1 MEFNSLNDINIHNF
15 ENYLNQ
21 TYPYSL
27 SEFQIKAIKNIIM
40 DNNVLIT
47 AHTGSGKTLP
57 AEFAI
62 EYFISKGKKVIYTAP
77 IKSLINEK
85 YYSFTK
91 KYPHISFGILTGDIK
106 CNPTANVILMTAEIL
121 LNKLTQAPSQSDV
134 SVQSNDIL
142 KNNTN
147 CLNSNYLFEIDINN
161 DLACVVM
168 DEVHYIND
176 ADRGQT
182 WENTI
187 MLLPKHVQM
196 LMLSAT
202 IDNPSG
208 FSKWIESINPLKQV
222 AICSTNMRVV
232 PLTNYSFITV
242 TQSIFKKIKDKSV
255 QEQIKQLINK
265 PLLIQNSNGV
275 FNDVNFNNIKQMLD
289 LFKLQNV
296 IIKRSFV
303 LNELFKY
310 LVENDMLPCLCFVL
324 SRKELEKCAK
334 EITVTLLE
342 FDSKVPYI
350 IDVECEKILRNKFPN
365 FKEYTTLP
373 EYVSLIKLL
382 QMGIGI
388 HHAGMIPIFKE
399 IVEIFY
405 SKGYIKV
412 LFATETFSVGINM
425 PTRTVVFTDATKHDG
440 KTVRQLYSHE
450 FAQMQGRA
458 GRRGIDTVGYVIHLH
473 NLFRECSMSTIEY
486 KKMMNGL
493 PQTLISKFK
502 ISYKMVISQIY
513 QGMQDMNDGIS
524 IKMLCEYVSKSMST
538 NEIFKQIHELK
549 DNNEKLKNKINRLE
563 DGMKIMNEEEVE
575 EYMLLL
581 ERYPRS
587 INKERKNIIK
597 RMQQIENR
605 NLNIKDD
612 LNKLK
617 TKKII
622 NDEIQQIS
630 LKLNNLECKIESDLT
645 KLLNILKYYK
655 IVENKY
661 DDNKYVLTNKGIIA
675 FYLKDVNCIIFS
687 KLIMDNAFSSLSSIQ
702 IAELLSL
709 QTELTVPERSK
720 SISYEDCEDIPEIA
734 KIVTDDM
741 NELIDMECLIDVNGD
756 SNKVLQY
763 DLCNYIK
770 SWCECKNEE
779 ECKIVLQMVEEVKEI
794 FLGDF
799 VKALLKINNYALELE
814 VIMEYLGDV
823 ESLIKIKEIPNIIS
837 KFIVTTQSLYI

>member
-1 MEFNSLNDINIHNF
+1 MQQSNSICLNNIDINNY
-15 ENYLNQ
+15 EDYLNQ
-21 TYPYSL
+21 SYPYPL
-27 SEFQIKAIKNIIM
+27 SEFQTKAIKNIING
-40 DNNVLIT
+40 NNVLIT

-62 EYFISKGKKVIYTAP
+62 EYFISKGKKVIYTSP

-106 CNPTANVILMTAEIL
+106 CNSTADVILMTAEIL
-121 LNKLTQAPSQSDV
+121 LNKLTQKQTIID
-134 SVQSNDIL
+134 QNN
-142 KNNTN
+142 NNTI
-147 CLNSNYLFEIDINN
+147 CLNSNYLFEIDIDH
-161 DLACVVM
+161 DLSCVVM

-176 ADRGQT
+176 VDRGQT

-202 IDNPSG
+202 IDNPIG
-208 FSKWIESINPLKQV
+208 FAKWIESVNSSKEV

-242 TQSIFKKIKDKSV
+242 TQSIFKKVKDKSV
-255 QEQIKQLINK
+255 QEQIKQIINK
-265 PLLIQNSNGV
+265 PIVIQTSNGK

-289 LFKLQNV
+289 MFEMNNV
-296 IIKRSFV
+296 MIKRSFV

-310 LVENDMLPCLCFVL
+310 LVENEMLPCLCFVL

-365 FKEYTTLP
+365 YKEYTTLP
-373 EYVSLIKLL
+373 EYVKLISLL

-388 HHAGMIPIFKE
+388 HHAGMMPIFKE

-405 SKGYIKV
+405 SRGYIKV

-425 PTRTVVFTDATKHDG
+425 PTRTVVFTDAMKHDG

-450 FAQMQGRA
+450 FSQMQGRA
-458 GRRGIDTVGYVIHLH
+458 GRRGIDKVGHVIHLH
-473 NLFRECSMSTIEY
+473 NLFRSGSMSSIEY
-486 KKMMNGL
+486 KRMMNGL
-493 PQTLISKFK
+493 PQALISKFK

-513 QGMQDMNDGIS
+513 QGMKEMSDGIS
-524 IKMLCEYVSKSMST
+524 VKMLCEYVSKSMSM
-538 NEIFKQIHELK
+538 NEIFKQINEYK
-549 DNNEKLKNKINRLE
+549 EENEKLKTKKIE
-563 DGMKIMNEEEVE
+563 MDMEKIEEKEVE
-575 EYMLLL
+575 EYIVLL
-581 ERYPRS
+581 ERYPKS

-597 RMQQIENR
+597 RMKEIEDKMPNVK
-605 NLNIKDD
+605 ND
-612 LNKLK
+612 LNKIK
-617 TKKII
+617 EKKRL
-622 NDEIQQIS
+622 NEQI
-630 LKLNNLECKIESDLT
+630 LELEQKINNLECKIEFDLR
-645 KLLNILKYYK
+645 KLLDVLSYYNL
-655 IVENKY
+655 INNNNE
-661 DDNKYVLTNKGIIA
+661 KYVLTKKGIIS

-687 KLIMDNAFSSLSSIQ
+687 KLIMDNVLSSLSTIQ
-702 IAELLSL
+702 IAQVLSL
-709 QTELTVPERSK
+709 QSDLTVQEKFK
-720 SISYEDCEDIPEIA
+720 SISYEDCEDIVEIS
-734 KIVTDDM
+734 KTITEEM
-741 NELIDMECLIDVNGD
+741 NELIDVECLKDVNGD

-763 DLCNYIK
+763 DLCNYVKRWCK
-770 SWCECKNEE
+770 SENEE
-779 ECKIVLQMVEEVKEI
+779 ECKMVLQMIEEDKEI

-799 VKALLKINNYALELE
+799 VKSLLKINNYALELE
-814 VIMEYLGDV
+814 MIMEYLGDV
-823 ESLIKIKEIPNIIS
+823 ETLIKIKEIPLKIS
-837 KFIVTTQSLYI
+837 KFVVTTQSLYI

>member
-1 MEFNSLNDINIHNF
+1 MESNSLNDINIHNF

-121 LNKLTQAPSQSDV
+121 LNKLTQAPLQSDV

-222 AICSTNMRVV
+222 AICSTNLRVV

-265 PLLIQNSNGV
+265 PLLIQNANGV

-289 LFKLQNV
+289 LFKSQNV
-296 IIKRSFV
+296 TIKRSFV

-473 NLFRECSMSTIEY
+473 NLFRECSMTTIEY

-563 DGMKIMNEEEVE
+563 DDMKIMNEEEVE

-687 KLIMDNAFSSLSSIQ
+687 KLIMDNVFSSLSSIQ